1 MACHNAS
8 GVLLR
13 PNASQEGAHPVA
25 SSPSGGTDGVAFTA
39 SAVGRVLGA
48 AAPSTEIAEWA
59 VIPDEYPAMTPST
72 ASLERVVATTTDG
85 RRIRSS
91 RRRSSRSATRRRSRP
106 SPMRSGRRRSRD
118 SPGILKLTSTPRGSL
133 PTCPTACGRRGSFS
147 SRSSATT
154 GPGCGSRTW
163 RPLRP
168 RGISPGTRSR
178 PAPSDASPAG
188 SLPPAF
194 LLTYRPSAWASG
206 RSSVCGSR
214 APSSHH
220 SEVTR
225 PGATRSCGLRWPPTQ
240 SSRRPPCTGRRRA
253 AAPRCPRR
261 PAANAGPLGRL
272 PAEPPCRSRAGG
284 RARRDRLELHDL
296 RADWIRSWPATRRS
310 CPDWRTAPGRAARD
324 PRAIVPAYLEGLRN
338 EGVDAD
344 PADVRTGYVGSLLL
358 RSGFTGPPLELLG
371 RSDEPGIADLF
382 GQRARYTRFLLDLR
396 GEVRLQT

>member
-1 MACHNAS
+1 M
-8 GVLLR
+8 
-13 PNASQEGAHPVA
+13 
-25 SSPSGGTDGVAFTA
+25 GVAFTA

-85 RRIRSS
+85 RRISVFAKTLQSIRH
-91 RRRSSRSATRRRSRP
+91 
-106 SPMRSGRRRSRD
+106 SPAFETIPDAFREAAVAG
-118 SPGILKLTSTPRGSL
+118 SPCILKLTSTPRGSL

-163 RPLRP
+163 RPLRL

-194 LLTYRPSAWASG
+194 PPSYRPSAWASG

-225 PGATRSCGLRWPPTQ
+225 PGATRSCGLRWPPTVFA
-240 SSRRPPCTGRRRA
+240 PTPCTGRRRA
-253 AAPRCPRR
+253 AA
-261 PAANAGPLGRL
+261 L
-272 PAEPPCRSRAGG
+272 
-284 RARRDRLELHDL
+284 
-296 RADWIRSWPATRRS
+296 
-310 CPDWRTAPGRAARD
+310 
-324 PRAIVPAYLEGLRN
+324 
-338 EGVDAD
+338 
-344 PADVRTGYVGSLLL
+344 DVRTGYVGSLLL
-358 RSGFTGPPLELLG
+358 RSGFTGPPLELLAAVRRAGHRGPVRPESSIHAVLARPGG
-371 RSDEPGIADLF
+371 RSASRPDHGQPVAVTPGPGRRALSRHGLF
-382 GQRARYTRFLLDLR
+382 VGCANSGGPAR
-396 GEVRLQT
+396 